1 MDFGFYIFF
10 FVNSVCCLGLV
21 FLSEKNGDV
30 DYKIVLCLKE
40 KKNFM
45 LKKLVWC
52 VFKSRDGFKKK
63 YFEGDFFIVWCYFYI
78 YVVKL

>member
-30 DYKIVLCLKE
+30 DYKIVLYLKE
-40 KKNFM
+40 KKFYVEKVSVM
-45 LKKLVWC
+45 C
-52 VFKSRDGFKKK
+52 V
-63 YFEGDFFIVWCYFYI
+63 
-78 YVVKL
+78 